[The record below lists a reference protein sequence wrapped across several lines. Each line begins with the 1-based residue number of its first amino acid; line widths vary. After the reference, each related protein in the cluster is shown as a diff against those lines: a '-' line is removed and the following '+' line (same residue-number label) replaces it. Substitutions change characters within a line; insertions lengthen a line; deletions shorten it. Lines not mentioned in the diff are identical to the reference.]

1 MDNKTGEVQVYKEN
15 LVLPTYPIKGENRN
29 PVFRSQ
35 YGVAHI
41 YPYTL
46 LDDIDDQKRDVTYQ
60 TLVLENDYL
69 KLIVLP
75 DLGGRVYSLFDKVS
89 NKEVFYKNS
98 VVRFAPLAI
107 RGAFF
112 SGGLEFSFPVA
123 HAPTTCDK
131 VNWDIHKNKDGS
143 GSISIGG
150 LEHISGLRWMITLSL
165 YPDRCALSQDVYLF
179 NPGMLPGRYHY
190 WTNASL
196 DANDQTEFIY
206 PLHRARSY
214 EFAGSASWPYARLD
228 LIQNDPGLPGM
239 EGVPMWPASR
249 LQNIVNFRWQK
260 NMLAQVSIFGRNVS
274 WDYFGA
280 WQHSENYGYAHV
292 AKSKDVSGMKL
303 WSWGNAPVGV
313 VNQTSLTDDGS
324 VYAETQCGAMETQLD
339 FDFLIPGETRKWR
352 EWWIPLRGLDG
363 LTCASENMGVKV
375 AFEPVDPGDSMALR
389 IAVCPSATFNN
400 ANINIHLADKEI
412 LSKTISISPEKPWEF
427 SLPLKASEVADK
439 PITILVTDSQG
450 AVLIKN
456 IISRE
461 ADPVNEPVIET
472 EKSSDSA
479 NYYKEGL
486 KHENFDNREQAKES
500 YKKSTHEDGNNK
512 EAHFQFAL
520 MLLRSADLVEAENH
534 FSIAHKLG
542 KHESVYYLGYIAL
555 LQNKLV
561 DAEKYFKI
569 DGQSG
574 IFRDLCLLGL
584 GKVKLRAGEI
594 KEAAIL
600 FEKASKSTNR
610 KINPLLMEAIA
621 NRLLG
626 NFAKAEGIL
635 EEVLGQD
642 FLNPVALYEL
652 SLGNSDMSQAA
663 ADRIQRYF
671 SDDYQYYLDL
681 ANFYYEAGVV
691 DEAYKILEKAWM
703 KKEYVM
709 IGYLCSYLAHLSGN
723 LQLEDQWLGKIRQIS
738 LDFGFPGRLVEVLSL
753 EYAVNKNGQDN
764 RAKYLLGN
772 FYYAHERFDEAIK
785 LWEEA
790 LVSLPSFDVLL
801 RNLGLAYWQRK
812 NDQSTAIEY
821 FEKAQKAN
829 PLNQDIYLHLDDLYK
844 AQGEKSKRHQL
855 LQWMNNIPS
864 AREDIRKHRI
874 KMMVEL
880 GQYKEA
886 LEIITTQKFIPLEM
900 DQSFHNV
907 YVQALQMEAKDH
919 LNNSRLEDA
928 ARCYEKMLLYP
939 DNQGVGAP
947 TNMAQAAVYY
957 HLGCIYEKMGRFS
970 DALKVWKESASE
982 YHHSGDDLFQYVQ
995 LSLDKLSR
1003 YSELGM
1009 EI

>member
-1 MDNKTGEVQVYKEN
+1 MENKTGEVQVYKGN
-15 LVLPTYPIKGENRN
+15 LGLPTYPIKGENRN

-46 LDDIDDQKRDVTYQ
+46 LDDIDDQKKDVTYQ

-75 DLGGRVYSLFDKVS
+75 DLGGRVYSLFDKLS
-89 NKEVFYKNS
+89 NKEVFYKNE

-131 VNWDIHKNKDGS
+131 VNWDIRKNQDGS

-214 EFAGSASWPYARLD
+214 EFAGSASWPYTRLD

-249 LQNIVNFRWQK
+249 LQKFVNFRWQK

-339 FDFLIPGETRKWR
+339 FDFLTPGETRKWR
-352 EWWIPLRGLDG
+352 EWWLPLRGING
-363 LTCASENMGVKV
+363 LTCASENMGVKIT
-375 AFEPVDPGDSMALR
+375 FEHVDPGNIINLR
-389 IAVCPSATFNN
+389 ISICPATHFDD
-400 ANINIHLADKEI
+400 ANIKVLLSNVEI
-412 LSKTISISPEKPWEF
+412 LSKNITLSPQKPW
-427 SLPLKASEVADK
+427 SIALPIKASEIADK
-439 PITILVTDSQG
+439 PITITITDSHG
-450 AVLIKN
+450 SELFKN
-456 IISRE
+456 IVSRE
-461 ADPVNEPVIET
+461 PDKEKESIT
-472 EKSSDSA
+472 ESKISSDSDK
-479 NYYKEGL
+479 YFKEGL
-486 KHENFDNREQAKES
+486 QQENYDNREQAKQS
-500 YKKSTHEDGNNK
+500 YQKAISEDVNNK
-512 EAHFQFAL
+512 EAYFQYAL
-520 MLLRSADLVEAENH
+520 MLIRSAN
-534 FSIAHKLG
+534 
-542 KHESVYYLGYIAL
+542 
-555 LQNKLV
+555 LV
-561 DAEKYFKI
+561 DAEKHFSMAYKLGKTESAYYLGYLSMLQDKLIEAEQYYKLGCPGEVF
-569 DGQSG
+569 QT
-574 IFRDLCLLGL
+574 LCLMGL
-584 GKVKLRAGEI
+584 GKVKLRSGEI
-594 KEAAIL
+594 DEAAKIIDS
-600 FEKASKSTNR
+600 ACQNSNR
-610 KINPLLMEAIA
+610 KINPLLMKAITS
-621 NRLLG
+621 RLLG
-626 NFAKAEGIL
+626 RAAEV
-635 EEVLGQD
+635 EEVIKDVLKHD
-642 FLNPVALYEL
+642 PLNPVALYEL
-652 SLGNSDMSQAA
+652 SISYSDMAQEAS
-663 ADRIQRYF
+663 DRIQRYF
-671 SDDYQYYLDL
+671 SDDHQYYLDL
-681 ANFYYEAGVV
+681 ASFYFDDGLL
-691 DEAYKILEKAWM
+691 DEAYKILENAWM
-703 KKEYVM
+703 KKEFVM

-723 LQLEDQWLGKIRQIS
+723 IELEDHWLEKIRQIS
-738 LDFGFPGRLVEVLSL
+738 LDFAFPSRLVEVLSL
-753 EYAVNKNGQDN
+753 EYAVNKNSQEN
-764 RAKYLLGN
+764 RGKYLLGN
-772 FYYAHERFDEAIK
+772 FYYAHERFDEAVK

-812 NDQSTAIEY
+812 NDLLKAIDY
-821 FEKAQKAN
+821 FEKGQKAN
-829 PLNQDIYLHLDDLYK
+829 PLNQDIYLHLDELYK
-844 AQGEKSKRHQL
+844 AQGAKSKRQQL
-855 LQWMNNIPS
+855 LLWMNNIPS

-886 LEIITTQKFIPLEM
+886 LEVINSQKFIPLEM
-900 DQSFHNV
+900 DQSFHEV
-907 YVQALQMEAKDH
+907 YVQALMQEAQNFID
-919 LNNSRLEDA
+919 NGQLEDA
-928 ARCYEKMLLYP
+928 ALSYEKMLLYP
-939 DNQGVGAP
+939 DNHGVGSP
-947 TNMAQAAVYY
+947 TNMAQAAIYY
-957 HLGCIYEKMGRFS
+957 QLGLVYEKLGRFQ
-970 DALKVWKESASE
+970 DALMVWKESASE
-982 YHHSGDDLFQYVQ
+982 FHQMDDDLFKYIQM
-995 LSLDKLSR
+995 SLDKMSR